1 MLKAGTLPLDRV
13 LLESNAPFM
22 EPRIRKEMEVW
33 DSLKNVL
40 ECLPPLA
47 SWSPFPRNEPA
58 KLPIVCEIVA
68 HYLQVEAQEVAE
80 KTTQNACKAFGIEKE

>member
-1 MLKAGTLPLDRV
+1 MDRV

-22 EPRIRKEMEVW
+22 EPRLRRDLEVW

-47 SWSPFPRNEPA
+47 TWSPFPRNEPA

-68 HYLQVEAQEVAE
+68 HYLGLEPHEVAD
-80 KTTQNACKAFGIEKE
+80 KTSQNACQLFGIGKE